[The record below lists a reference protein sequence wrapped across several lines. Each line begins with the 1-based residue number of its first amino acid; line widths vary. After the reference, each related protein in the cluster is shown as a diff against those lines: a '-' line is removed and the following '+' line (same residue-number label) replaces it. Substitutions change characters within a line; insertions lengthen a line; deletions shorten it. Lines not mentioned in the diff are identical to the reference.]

1 MSPSLLC
8 GPHGCFHG
16 QQDQE
21 GSFPSWLKL
30 IFFPG
35 LDQHIIARLVWV
47 NRKVEKPVLTILF
60 T

>member
-1 MSPSLLC
+1 MSPSPLRGLNGCLC
-8 GPHGCFHG
+8 G

-35 LDQHIIARLVWV
+35 LDQHMIARLVLV
-47 NRKVEKPVLTILF
+47 NRKVK
-60 T
+60 